1 METINKITTSK
12 QTTMYDHLCK
22 MIIGNEEV
30 LSRIIKAAVDEAN
43 HLSIGKIRRL
53 IEGVHV
59 GNRIVNPHF
68 HLVDKKGFIK
78 DEGMVYY
85 DILCYI
91 DVPQEDGKNIRVY
104 LNVEIQNN
112 PYPGYSIITRG
123 YAYVSRIVS
132 EQWGSEYDD
141 KNYDGMKKVYS
152 LWIMPKAPKRK
163 DGYMNVYE
171 TNERIICGTTV
182 EEKEIYDKGVILA
195 IYLNKEHDELLTPL
209 MVLLNNVLDYK
220 GKQRIIEEYGL
231 NTKKI
236 ESEVKD
242 MCDLGKSIVLE
253 ARNEV
258 KQIERKEKNIAH
270 VKKIMIGLQ
279 MSFKEAINLLEIP
292 EKEVKEIEKYF
303 QS

>member
-43 HLSIGKIRRL
+43 HLNVEEIRRL
-53 IEGVHV
+53 IKGVHI
-59 GNRIVNPHF
+59 GDLIVNPHF

-123 YAYVSRIVS
+123 YAYISRIVS

-141 KNYDGMKKVYS
+141 KLWWDEKGLFIMNHAKGTKKKRWAYEC
-152 LWIMPKAPKRK
+152 LWNKWKDYLWNDSRRKRNLWQGSNSC
-163 DGYMNVYE
+163 D
-171 TNERIICGTTV
+171 
-182 EEKEIYDKGVILA
+182 ILKQRTWW
-195 IYLNKEHDELLTPL
+195 IVDTIHGLNKKYEEHDELLTPL

-242 MCDLGKSIVLE
+242 MCDLGESIVLE
-253 ARNEV
+253 ARNEG

-270 VKKIMIGLQ
+270 VKK
-279 MSFKEAINLLEIP
+279 
-292 EKEVKEIEKYF
+292 
-303 QS
+303 